1 MLAAL
6 TFASPL
12 TLAGLALLPVLY
24 WLLRVTPPN
33 PRRIDFPPLRI
44 LLDLIPE
51 KETVARTPWWLLA
64 LRLAVAAAIIMALA
78 GPIWNAR
85 RDLFAAKGP
94 LLLVIDN
101 GWAAA
106 PDWKARLATAEQH
119 ILVAQN
125 EARPVALLS
134 TADWPQE
141 PVLTDAAQA
150 LEKLRSLTP
159 LPHTPDHEGH
169 AQRINALLD
178 RNAAMSVVW
187 IADGLASA
195 KPDPLMA
202 TLSAKAQNRSIAILR
217 EAQAKQKAISGA
229 TNAAA
234 TLDATIVRAE
244 NDGRDSVFLR
254 ALDKKGAALA
264 EARANFSTTDNTAT
278 AKFEL
283 PLELRNDVARIEIV
297 SEPSAAAQWL
307 LDGSA
312 RRRRVAIVTGA
323 TQDTAQP
330 LLAPT
335 YYLTRALAPFAE
347 VREGRGAPTEAVL
360 KLLEEK
366 PSVVVLADVGTIGG
380 AAHDALATFVRE
392 GGVLVRFAGS
402 RLAAANDDLVPVKLR
417 RGGRTLG
424 GTLSWET
431 PKTLAP
437 IADTSPFKGLKPP
450 AEVQITRQ
458 ILAEP
463 EPSLSAKTW
472 AALSDGTPVV
482 TGETRGKGLVALF
495 HVTAD
500 TTWSNLPLSGLFV
513 DMLRTLV
520 NLSSSSVDPARGSGD
535 KANEATLAPLRTL
548 DGFGAFRSPPPTAKP
563 IPANYDGRA
572 TADHPPGF
580 YGSADDPAAVNI
592 LRINDVLLPLEAAPA
607 GIATGR
613 IESERPV
620 DLRPWLLVL
629 ALCGFILDTFATL
642 LLGGMRWKP
651 RRAVAAAALLAFAFL
666 VSTSQLLHAQTAQPA
681 SPRAPQMS
689 QREKESAL
697 TTKLAY
703 VVTGD
708 ATIDAASK
716 AGLTGLTLAMAQRT
730 SLDAGDPAAVD
741 PARDDLSFYPF
752 LYWPI
757 AANRPMPAE
766 AAIRALDAYMKNG
779 GTVMFD
785 TRDAYSTRTGS
796 QTPENQMLRRL
807 LASLDV
813 PELEAVPR
821 DHVVTKAFYLL
832 DKFPGRYDT
841 SPMWIEALPPAG
853 EDGRRPARAGDGVSP
868 ILITGNDLA
877 AAWAVNA
884 NGDPL
889 YPINGGDPRQRE
901 FAIRGG
907 VNIVLYTLTGNY
919 KADQVH
925 VPALLERLGQ

>member
-1 MLAAL
+1 MLSAL

-64 LRLAVAAAIIMALA
+64 LRLLVAAAVILALA
-78 GPIWNAR
+78 GPVWNAR
-85 RDLFAAKGP
+85 KDMFAGNGP

-106 PDWKARLATAEQH
+106 PDWKARVATAEQH
-119 ILVAQN
+119 LVAAQS
-125 EARPVALLS
+125 ASRPVALVA
-134 TADWPQE
+134 TAELAQE
-141 PVLTDAAQA
+141 PALGDAAQA
-150 LEKLRSLTP
+150 LDRLRSLSP
-159 LPHTPDHEGH
+159 QPHGPDRE
-169 AQRINALLD
+169 AQAARIAALLD
-178 RNAAMSVVW
+178 KTTGMSIVW
-187 IADGLASA
+187 IADGIAA
-195 KPDPLMA
+195 AQPDPLMA
-202 TLSAKAQNRSIAILR
+202 LMAARAAQFPMVVRR
-217 EAQAKQKAISGA
+217 EAQARQKALTGV
-229 TNAAA
+229 TNAAT
-234 TLDATIVRAE
+234 TLDVAVVRPE
-244 NDGRDSVFLR
+244 NDGRDSVSLR
-254 ALDKKGAALA
+254 ALDKKSAVMAETRASFENGAL
-264 EARANFSTTDNTAT
+264 STT
-278 AKFEL
+278 AKFDL
-283 PLELRNDVARIEIV
+283 PLELRNDVARVEIV
-297 SEPSAAAQWL
+297 SENSAAGQFL
-307 LDGSA
+307 LDGSS

-330 LLAPT
+330 LLSPT

-347 VREGRGAPTEAVL
+347 VREARGAPTEAVG

-366 PSVVVLADVGTIGG
+366 PSMLILADVGTIAG
-380 AAHDALATFVRE
+380 ATHDALANFVKE

-482 TGETRGKGLVALF
+482 TGETRGKGLIALF

-513 DMLRTLV
+513 DMLRTMV
-520 NLSSSSVDPARGSGD
+520 NLSAANADPSRGSGD
-535 KANEATLAPLRTL
+535 KAAEATLAPLRTL

-563 IPANYDGRA
+563 IAAQYDGRA
-572 TADHPPGF
+572 SFDHPPGF
-580 YGSADDPAAVNI
+580 YGAPDDPAAVNV
-592 LRINDVLLPLEAAPA
+592 LRINDALIPLEAAPA
-607 GIATGR
+607 GIVTGT

-620 DLRPWLLVL
+620 DLRPWLLTL
-629 ALCGFILDTFATL
+629 ALCAFILDTLATL
-642 LLGGMRWKP
+642 LLGGARWKAP
-651 RRAVAAAALLAFAFL
+651 RAVTAGLALILAFAATPDFA
-666 VSTSQLLHAQTAQPA
+666 HAQTQPQA
-681 SPRAPQMS
+681 APRAPQLS
-689 QREKESAL
+689 QREKDAAL
-697 TTKLAY
+697 TTRLAY
-703 VVTGD
+703 IVTGD
-708 ATIDAASK
+708 ASIDAASK
-716 AGLTGLTLAMAQRT
+716 AGLTGLTMALAQRT
-730 SLDAGDPAAVD
+730 SLDAGEPMGVD

-752 LYWPI
+752 LYWPV
-757 AANRPMPAE
+757 AASRPMPPE
-766 AAIRALDAYMKNG
+766 NAIRALDAFMKNG

-785 TRDAYSTRTGS
+785 TRDALTTRPGNQS
-796 QTPENQMLRRL
+796 PENQRLREI
-807 LASLDV
+807 LAGLDI

-832 DKFPGRYDT
+832 DRFPGRYDL

-853 EDGRRPARAGDGVSP
+853 EENRRPARSGDSVSP

-877 AAWAVNA
+877 AAWAVTA
-884 NGDPL
+884 QGDPMF
-889 YPINGGDPRQRE
+889 PVSGGDPRQRE

-907 VNIVLYTLTGNY
+907 INIVLYTLTGNY

>member
-1 MLAAL
+1 MLSAL

-12 TLAGLALLPVLY
+12 TLAALATLPVLY

-33 PRRIDFPPLRI
+33 PSRIDFPPLRI

-64 LRLAVAAAIIMALA
+64 LRLAVAAAIILALA

-85 RDLFAAKGP
+85 RDLHTSDGP
-94 LLLVIDN
+94 LVLVIDN

-106 PDWKARLATAEQH
+106 PDWKARLATSEQN
-119 ILVAQN
+119 IMIAQN
-125 EARPVALLS
+125 RSRPVALVA
-134 TADWPQE
+134 TAEWPQE
-141 PVLTDAAQA
+141 PQLTDAAQA

-159 LPHTPDHEGH
+159 LPHAPDRDGH
-169 AQRINALLD
+169 ALRLAALLD
-178 RNAAMSVVW
+178 RTANASVVW
-187 IADGLASA
+187 IADGLAA
-195 KPDPLMA
+195 TKNDPLMA
-202 TLSAKAQNRSIAILR
+202 ALAARAQGRSITVLR
-217 EAQAKQKAISGA
+217 EPQARQKAITGA
-229 TNAAA
+229 TNAAT

-244 NDGRDSVFLR
+244 SDGRDSVSLR
-254 ALDKKGAALA
+254 ALDRKGAPLA
-264 EARANFSTTDNTAT
+264 DAQASFASGENTAI
-278 AKFEL
+278 AKFDL

-335 YYLTRALAPFAE
+335 YYLTRALQPFAE

-366 PSVVVLADVGTIGG
+366 PSVMVLADVGTLNR
-380 AAHDALATFVRE
+380 AAHDALAKFTDE
-392 GGVLVRFAGS
+392 GGVLIRFAGS

-431 PKTLAP
+431 PRTLAP
-437 IADTSPFKGLKPP
+437 ITDTSPFKGLKPP
-450 AEVQITRQ
+450 TEVQITRQ

-482 TGETRGKGLVALF
+482 TGETRGKGLIALF

-520 NLSSSSVDPARGSGD
+520 NLSSSSVDPQRGTGERS
-535 KANEATLAPLRTL
+535 NEATLAPLRTL

-563 IPANYDGRA
+563 IAANYDGRA
-572 TADHPPGF
+572 TPDHPPGF
-580 YGSADDPAAVNI
+580 YGAPDDPAAVNV
-592 LRINDVLLPLEAAPA
+592 LRINDTLTPLETAPS
-607 GIATGR
+607 GIATAR

-629 ALCGFILDTFATL
+629 ALCGFLLDTFATL
-642 LLGGMRWKP
+642 VLGGARFAARKP
-651 RRAVAAAALLAFAFL
+651 AMAAVLLVAIFFVAAPATSFA
-666 VSTSQLLHAQTAQPA
+666 QAPGQQ
-681 SPRAPQMS
+681 PRASQMN

-697 TTKLAY
+697 TTRLAY
-703 VVTGD
+703 VATGD
-708 ATIDAASK
+708 ASIDATSK
-716 AGLTGLTLAMAQRT
+716 AGLAGLTLALSQRT
-730 SLDAGDPAAVD
+730 SLEAGDPIAVD
-741 PARDDLSFYPF
+741 PAKDNLAFYPF

-766 AAIRALDAYMKNG
+766 VAIRALDAYMKNG

-785 TRDAYSTRTGS
+785 TRDAFTSRPGGQS
-796 QTPENQMLRRL
+796 PENQMLRRL
-807 LASLDV
+807 LASLDI
-813 PELEAVPR
+813 PELEPVPR

-832 DKFPGRYDT
+832 DRFPGRYD
-841 SPMWIEALPPAG
+841 SSSLWIEALPPAA

-889 YPINGGDPRQRE
+889 YPVSGGDPRQRE